1 MKLFKVLIISLLSV
15 VLLNCR
21 NSETKEGSIDKEDV
35 ELNKQSD
42 VKVEDTSI
50 QQQGTSEQL
59 PYFQINNDDAIPLDE
74 DKIKI
79 ELEDYHSDND
89 FKIIVKS
96 NEFSVLVLFS
106 YYDFGNYDEYIVT
119 LDNQGKQLS
128 KLLVYYNTAPDGNVE
143 KYEYSDY
150 YLFKKSLDL
159 DVFKVSVVENLETQ
173 QVLKKDTIKT
183 SYKINK
189 KGVIEKK

>member
-89 FKIIVKS
+89 FKIIVKN

-119 LDNQGKQLS
+119 LDNQDKQLS

-159 DVFKVSVVENLETQ
+159 NVFKVSVVENLETQ

-183 SYKINK
+183 SYRINK

>member
-50 QQQGTSEQL
+50 QQEGTSEQL

>member
-21 NSETKEGSIDKEDV
+21 NSETKGGSIDKEDV

-50 QQQGTSEQL
+50 QQEGTSEQL